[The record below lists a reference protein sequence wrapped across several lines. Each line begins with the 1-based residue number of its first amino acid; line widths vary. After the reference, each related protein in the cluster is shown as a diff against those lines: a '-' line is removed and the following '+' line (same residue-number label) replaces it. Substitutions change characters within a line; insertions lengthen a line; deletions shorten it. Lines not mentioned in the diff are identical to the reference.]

1 MWASVILTLGCMGKQ
16 RVGFLAGRVRVTSD
30 EKGDFY
36 TPRHLSKLRCFFIL
50 LGCGIIL
57 CNVAII
63 GPGLNSMQDATL
75 STRKLTRDVD
85 DLATQGLLIMDGVSN
100 AERNINKLDM
110 ESLLRVEEACPNL
123 AGNVFLND
131 KKLKSSIATLESA
144 FNNLQSYV
152 DGSDFEDIRQ
162 SIDMIM
168 EGTSNVDALVTEV
181 EMNDWIVKMFVLFL
195 NALVCFMIVTT
206 LVSLS
211 GRYLEPLKFITMML
225 VFPAFVILISSS
237 WIAAAFISFLGIS
250 NADFCNGPEESGP
263 DGTVNNIL
271 KVFVSNESIIFKAFT
286 YFQSGCATE
295 DPIKDFYKYEDFIQ
309 TGISSAQT
317 FLSHVDEVG
326 IDKISS
332 QCGASVSPI
341 IEGIGLVK
349 DNLGILLSAL
359 RSTFDL
365 ASCSKMTPIYKH
377 AFEGTACTDS
387 AGSLIMMFSL
397 MLGVGV
403 IGMLMIMLRAAMY
416 PCKLVFSPEARFAT
430 GDDEDEW
437 EEYQAYLRYMS
448 DFLSYWG
455 DKNEEPSSVK
465 KEDDS
470 TKSSSSSVEEGLPDV
485 VTCETSS
492 SWEVQSFPPS
502 SNPDY
507 TSSCKSPTPQ
517 RAQDDFDD
525 ELQPLSPKA
534 PLHAPSLTTPTYSL
548 QHTSPTNRPVYDIN
562 DECQP
567 LSPDTPAI
575 QPTSMKSESRHG
587 RLRTPDFLSPG
598 TFRRWR
604 RNDVEDYATL
614 DDGIPETPLMV
625 SPKENGGTSYLSKA
639 LNMTNF
645 MSPLEKRVHS
655 PGSVEN
661 PAKNKYF

>member
-1 MWASVILTLGCMGKQ
+1 MTFEEFIQTSGVNFMHHLPRFGHGSDFSKLFSTKQAEQVDYVIGLWAVSFSVLATFIMWASVILTLGCMGKQ

-286 YFQSGCATE
+286 YFQSVRHISMLDHILLYAATHVPFVLCARLRVVQQK
-295 DPIKDFYKYEDFIQ
+295 IQSRIFIN
-309 TGISSAQT
+309 TKISFRLVSAQLKHSCLT
-317 FLSHVDEVG
+317 LTRL
-326 IDKISS
+326 
-332 QCGASVSPI
+332 VSI
-341 IEGIGLVK
+341 
-349 DNLGILLSAL
+349 
-359 RSTFDL
+359 R
-365 ASCSKMTPIYKH
+365 
-377 AFEGTACTDS
+377 
-387 AGSLIMMFSL
+387 
-397 MLGVGV
+397 
-403 IGMLMIMLRAAMY
+403 
-416 PCKLVFSPEARFAT
+416 
-430 GDDEDEW
+430 
-437 EEYQAYLRYMS
+437 
-448 DFLSYWG
+448 
-455 DKNEEPSSVK
+455 
-465 KEDDS
+465 
-470 TKSSSSSVEEGLPDV
+470 
-485 VTCETSS
+485 
-492 SWEVQSFPPS
+492 
-502 SNPDY
+502 
-507 TSSCKSPTPQ
+507 
-517 RAQDDFDD
+517 
-525 ELQPLSPKA
+525 
-534 PLHAPSLTTPTYSL
+534 
-548 QHTSPTNRPVYDIN
+548 
-562 DECQP
+562 
-567 LSPDTPAI
+567 
-575 QPTSMKSESRHG
+575 
-587 RLRTPDFLSPG
+587 
-598 TFRRWR
+598 
-604 RNDVEDYATL
+604 
-614 DDGIPETPLMV
+614 
-625 SPKENGGTSYLSKA
+625 
-639 LNMTNF
+639 
-645 MSPLEKRVHS
+645 
-655 PGSVEN
+655 
-661 PAKNKYF
+661 